1 MVWYETVM
9 GMIINTRRLNAAANI
24 ARWRGWT
31 KRHYSILEHMV
42 VGAEVMR
49 RLGYSREAQAW
60 FLLHDM
66 HETEVI
72 GDVPTPDKVAYCNAD
87 FHRACDAFDMEM
99 RNTLNISLT
108 ADTLADVA
116 FIDTQCAIME
126 HALLVTRDCDD
137 VPRPNGSDV
146 QREVRACMS
155 LAPSDTWKLIR
166 KWRAHASQVELH
178 HGF

>member
-1 MVWYETVM
+1 MVVD
-9 GMIINTRRLNAAANI
+9 TRRLNAAAHI

-31 KRHYSILEHMV
+31 KRPYSILEHMV

-49 RLGYSREAQAW
+49 RLGYSRDAQAW

-72 GDVPTPDKVAYCNAD
+72 GDVPTPDKAAYCNED
-87 FHRACDAFDMEM
+87 FHRACDAFDAGV
-99 RNTLNISLT
+99 RDAFRLKLD

-116 FIDTQCAIME
+116 FIDAQCAIME
-126 HALLVTRDCDD
+126 HALLVTRACDD

-146 QREVRACMS
+146 QREIRACIRPS
-155 LAPSDTWKLIR
+155 APGTWTLIE
-166 KWRAHASQVELH
+166 KWRIHAKQLGLGD
-178 HGF
+178 GF